1 MKQYSLVSQQSPWIH
16 CSKNLRS
23 GDYEITRNLIIET
36 TSCVSLSC
44 LPPPTSVPHTV
55 WQTKQKRTTAWTAFL
70 NFCLPLTQQIL
81 YSRRKLL
88 KQTRGQM
95 LPWPLFP
102 LSCAPPSTLSQRITC
117 LESIL
122 LIWST
127 HKHHRVFLC
136 RRKDKG
142 RKAAA
147 ALVADSKQ
155 ASLWWPHSLHKG
167 GFREPGRHTAQPK
180 TSVQIH
186 LPMWFMKN
194 L

>member
-1 MKQYSLVSQQSPWIH
+1 
-16 CSKNLRS
+16 
-23 GDYEITRNLIIET
+23 
-36 TSCVSLSC
+36 
-44 LPPPTSVPHTV
+44 
-55 WQTKQKRTTAWTAFL
+55 
-70 NFCLPLTQQIL
+70 
-81 YSRRKLL
+81 
-88 KQTRGQM
+88 M
-95 LPWPLFP
+95 LPRPLFP

-155 ASLWWPHSLHKG
+155 ASLWWPCSLHKG
-167 GFREPGRHTAQPK
+167 DSASQASTVHSPRLPCRFTCQCNSWKICKELSRWTPKHIFQLVFYEAGRGRIQLTNWKGLHRSPNFSASSSFKVKLVGPFQWKKIRPFSSLGT
-180 TSVQIH
+180 
-186 LPMWFMKN
+186 F
-194 L
+194 

>member
-1 MKQYSLVSQQSPWIH
+1 MKRYTLVSQQSHWIPYI
-16 CSKNLRS
+16 KNLRS
-23 GDYEITRNLIIET
+23 GDYEITRNLITET

-44 LPPPTSVPHTV
+44 LPPSTSFPHTG

-70 NFCLPLTQQIL
+70 NFCSPLTQQIL

-95 LPWPLFP
+95 LPQPLFP

-136 RRKDKG
+136 WSKDKG

-167 GFREPGRHTAQPK
+167 GFREPGKHTAQCE
-180 TSVQIH
+180 TSMQIH
-186 LPMWFMKN
+186 LPV
-194 L
+194 